1 MARMV
6 ELIRDGAAPRS
17 MMRRAARG
25 ELALPPEEAIEILMA
40 LSEDRELGAEAEQ
53 TLASWDEASLSAVAS
68 NAENPP
74 ELLRYLLQNQT
85 QRAAVIAALCGNPA
99 LPMEEL
105 ESAASHGGP
114 ETLQGMLQSERV
126 RNSHRLLDLMTQN
139 PSAEPLGPQLAEWL
153 SSSEGNEVEEA
164 AANFLARHADEVAR
178 EENQPFELVAAY
190 EGEDDP
196 LAQLLTRAKQG
207 EPVVEPEE
215 QEQLSL
221 LQRIGR
227 MRVGERIKLAMRGN
241 REERMVLIRDRS
253 KLVSLAVLASPKV
266 SESEM
271 EAFAAMKNI
280 QETVLRAI
288 ATNRKNMKNYG
299 VVRSLSNNPKT
310 PLDAALP
317 LVAHLLIKDLRS
329 LTINKNVNETVRKQA
344 MRLFRIKTERKKD

>member
-6 ELIRDGAAPRS
+6 ELIRGGAAPRS

-53 TLASWDEASLSAVAS
+53 TLSGWDEASLSAVAS
-68 NAENPP
+68 NANTPL
-74 ELLRYLLQNQT
+74 ELLRYLLRNQAM
-85 QRAAVIAALCGNPA
+85 RPAVISALCGNPA
-99 LPMEEL
+99 LPLEEL
-105 ESAASHGGP
+105 EPAASSGTA
-114 ETLQGMLQSERV
+114 ETLQGMLRSERV
-126 RNSHRLLDLMTQN
+126 RQSSLLLELIMEN
-139 PSAEPLGPQLAEWL
+139 PSDGALRPQLEEWL
-153 SSSEGNEVEEA
+153 LLAKDGEADVA
-164 AANFLARHADEVAR
+164 AANLLELHDNELVCEDAM
-178 EENQPFELVAAY
+178 PFELVAAY

-196 LAQLLTRAKQG
+196 LAQLLERAKQG

-215 QEQLSL
+215 KEQLSL

-266 SESEM
+266 NDSEM

-280 QETVLRAI
+280 QESVLRGI
-288 ATNRKNMKNYG
+288 AANRKNMKNYG
-299 VVRSLSNNPKT
+299 VIRTLANNPKT
-310 PLDAALP
+310 PIDVALP
-317 LVAHLLIKDLRS
+317 LLAHLLIKDLRS
-329 LTINKNVNETVRKQA
+329 ITMNKNVNETVRKRA
-344 MRLFRIKTERKKD
+344 MKLFRTKTERKTD

>member
-6 ELIRDGAAPRS
+6 ELIREGAAPRS

-25 ELALPPEEAIEILMA
+25 ELALPPDEAIEILMA

-53 TLASWDEASLSAVAS
+53 TLAGWDEASLSAVAS

-114 ETLQGMLQSERV
+114 ETLQGMLQSARV
-126 RNSHRLLDLMTQN
+126 RSSHHLLELMTQN

-153 SSSEGNEVEEA
+153 SSAEGNEVEEA
-164 AANFLARHADEVAR
+164 AANFLARHAGELAR

-241 REERMVLIRDRS
+241 RGERMVLIRDRS
-253 KLVSLAVLASPKV
+253 KLVSLAVLVSPKV

-271 EAFAAMKNI
+271 EAFAAMRNI

-310 PLDAALP
+310 PLDVALA

-329 LTINKNVNETVRKQA
+329 LTINKNVNETVRKRA
-344 MRLFRIKTERKKD
+344 MNLFRLKTESKKD